1 MLKGGV
7 SSPGIAIGKIL
18 VLTEDENL
26 KPSITSQIEDTEA
39 EIGHFDSALESGRI
53 ELENLAQSVGSSIGE
68 KEREIFEAQA
78 LILEDPMLV
87 DEVKDMIQR
96 EKIPAATAILK
107 AVEKIEEQFSLIE
120 DETIKS
126 RISDVRDVAARI
138 RKNLGQDNRN
148 DIENLE
154 EPVILIARELLPSQ
168 AARLKKDKI
177 LGIITEKGGI
187 NNHASIIARSLGIPA
202 LVGVG
207 GLFEDMGTTGFAIL
221 DGLTGRIYFDPE
233 KKLIKRYQNKKEK
246 LDQEKR
252 KEMMQVP
259 GGLIKTSD
267 EIEISLYANV
277 GSSDELKKLK
287 SYGSEGIGIL
297 RTEFLLMNRDTMPSE
312 DEITEA
318 LTVFLE
324 AMSPHKV
331 NVRLLDI
338 GADKM
343 FPFLPFPT
351 EPNPQLGR
359 RGIRFLLFTPSV
371 LKLQLRAILKA
382 GLKGN
387 AQILLPMVT
396 TIDECIK
403 FFEILNE
410 TKSELL
416 EEGVKIKGD
425 IPVGMMIETPSS
437 AILLDK
443 FIPYF
448 SFFSIGTNDLTQYIL
463 ASDRES
469 EFVQGIYN
477 SLDPAVLTILK
488 FCCREAK
495 TAGVEIS
502 ICGEMASN
510 IRAIPVLLGMGFTS
524 LSLGVNRIPEVK
536 NMIKKLEISKARRLA
551 DKALSE
557 MDRDKTEKSITR
569 FLRKMDKTYNLK
581 LAEMR
586 LMSHNAGGG
595 VTSFVK
601 SENRQPF

>member
-1 MLKGGV
+1 MSILKGGV
-7 SSPGIAIGKIL
+7 SSPGIALGKIL

-26 KPSITSQIEDTEA
+26 RPSITSQIDDIETELKY
-39 EIGHFDSALESGRI
+39 FDSALESGRI
-53 ELENLAQSVGSSIGE
+53 ELENLAQNVGSSIGE
-68 KEREIFEAQA
+68 KEKEIFEAQV
-78 LILEDPMLV
+78 LILEDPMLI
-87 DEVKDMIQR
+87 DEVKDIIQR
-96 EKIPAATAILK
+96 EKIPAAVAITR
-107 AVEKIEEQFSLIE
+107 AVEKIDEQFSLIE

-138 RKNLGQDNRN
+138 QRHLGQDNRSN
-148 DIENLE
+148 FENLE
-154 EPVILIARELLPSQ
+154 EPVILVSRELLPSQ
-168 AARLKKDKI
+168 AAKLKKEKI

-187 NNHASIIARSLGIPA
+187 NNHASIIARSIGIPA
-202 LVGVG
+202 IVGVA
-207 GLFEDMGTTGFAIL
+207 GLFEEAVGSGFAIL
-221 DGLTGRIYFDPE
+221 DGFTGRIYFDPE
-233 KKLIKRYQNKKEK
+233 KKVVKRFQSKKDK
-246 LDQEKR
+246 LEQEKR
-252 KEMMQVP
+252 KEMLQVP
-259 GGLIKTSD
+259 GGKIKTSD
-267 EIEISLYANV
+267 DIEISLYANV
-277 GSSDELKKLK
+277 GSSEELKKLR
-287 SYGSEGIGIL
+287 SYGSEGIGVL
-297 RTEFLLMNRDTMPSE
+297 RTEFLLMNRETMPTE
-312 DEITEA
+312 NEIAEA

-324 AMSPHKV
+324 AMTPHKV
-331 NVRLLDI
+331 NIRLLDI

-343 FPFLPFPT
+343 FPFIPFPA

-359 RGIRFLLFTPSV
+359 RGLRYLLFTPSI
-371 LKLQLRAILKA
+371 LKLQLKAIMKA
-382 GLKGN
+382 GVKGN
-387 AQILLPMVT
+387 ARILLPMVT
-396 TIDECIK
+396 TMEECIK

-410 TKSELL
+410 TKDELK
-416 EEGVKIKGD
+416 EEGAEINSE

-469 EFVQGIYN
+469 EYVQGIYN
-477 SLDPAVLTILK
+477 SLDPAVLTLLK

-495 TAGVEIS
+495 AAGVEIS

-524 LSLGVNRIPEVK
+524 LSLGINRIPEVK
-536 NMIKKLEISKARRLA
+536 NMIKKLEISKSKRLA

-581 LAEMR
+581 VAEMR
-586 LMSHNAGGG
+586 LMSHNAGGS

-601 SENRQPF
+601 SENK